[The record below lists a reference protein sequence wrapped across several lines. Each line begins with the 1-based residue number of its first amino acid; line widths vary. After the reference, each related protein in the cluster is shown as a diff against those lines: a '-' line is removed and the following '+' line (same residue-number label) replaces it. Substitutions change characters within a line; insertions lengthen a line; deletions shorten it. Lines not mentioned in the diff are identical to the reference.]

1 MVVDIARL
9 VERKSRD
16 STCIIEA
23 EPGKL
28 DIKRQEPV
36 NLFISSAIVSFLKL
50 AILALFSSFV
60 LI

>member
-9 VERKSRD
+9 VERKPRD

-28 DIKRQEPV
+28 DIKRREPV
-36 NLFISSAIVSFLKL
+36 ILFISSAIVSFFKL

-60 LI
+60 